1 MASRILLFLLFI
13 LTSLLSGYGFRRFHR
28 ELPFGAKLDIV
39 ALRQGIQRSILLFA
53 VPAVS
58 LGSLW
63 ILDLGRSGLGVLP
76 VIGII
81 HTLTGGAFAIL
92 IGRMMGLDRPQ
103 TGALF
108 CCGFFSN
115 LGSLGGL
122 AVFLFFGEKRYAF
135 VLLYKLFIEVMFYG
149 IGFPVAK
156 SFSPHSEPFSFSFFG
171 VLRRIFSDYFIVAAL
186 TAMAAGFA
194 LNLASIPRPAFYSTL
209 NSILIPLNAFL
220 MLFAIGLGLHFGRM
234 KYYVREA
241 LATMGIKFLLSPI
254 VVFATAFLLG
264 LNVRDDL
271 AILQVVLILSVMP
284 PAYTATVPPSLYELD
299 LDMAN
304 SCWFLSTLATALVMP
319 VLALI
324 LPLLG

>member
-13 LTSLLSGYGFRRFHR
+13 LTSLFTGYGFRRLHR
-28 ELPFGAKLDIV
+28 RLPLTAELNIV
-39 ALRQGIQRSILLFA
+39 ALRQGIQHSILLFA
-53 VPAVS
+53 VPTVS
-58 LGSLW
+58 MGSIW
-63 ILDLGRSGLGVLP
+63 ILDLGRGGLGALP

-81 HTLTGGAFAIL
+81 HTLAGGVFAVL
-92 IGRMMGLDRPQ
+92 IGKIMGLNRSRI
-103 TGALF
+103 GALF

-122 AVFLFFGEKRYAF
+122 AVFLLFGEERYAF

-156 SFSPHSEPFSFSFFG
+156 SFSPQPEHFSFSFFG
-171 VLRRIFSDYFIVAAL
+171 ILRRVFSDYFIVAAL
-186 TAMAAGFA
+186 TAMVAGFV
-194 LNLASIPRPAFYSTL
+194 LNLAGIPRPTFYSTL
-209 NSILIPLNAFL
+209 NSILIPANAFF

-234 KYYVREA
+234 KYYIREA
-241 LATMGIKFLLSPI
+241 LATMGIKFLLSPL
-254 VVFATAFLLG
+254 VVFLTAFLLG

-271 AILQVVLILSVMP
+271 AILQVVLVLSVMP
-284 PAYTATVPPSLYELD
+284 PAYTATVPPSLYDLD

-319 VLALI
+319 LLALV